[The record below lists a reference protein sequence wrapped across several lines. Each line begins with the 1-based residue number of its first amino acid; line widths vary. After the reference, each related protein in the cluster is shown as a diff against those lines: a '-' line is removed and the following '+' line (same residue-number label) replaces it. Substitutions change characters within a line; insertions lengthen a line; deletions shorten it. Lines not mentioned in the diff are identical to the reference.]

1 MKYLVLAIITL
12 ALGAPSHIAS
22 AQSNQAAQER
32 IVVTGSRITRA
43 LDRPSIAK
51 RIRADFILVDVVYQS
66 GTRDASER
74 RRELETMFNRLKEA
88 DSKNPNVFLQ
98 GGSAYGRIP
107 IETIL
112 FSDILDEYELDD
124 GYTFSLTLGIETGQT
139 GTFDAVL
146 ARGQAFI
153 DAIPLAGRAEAY
165 LKEDQ
170 YIGARNSDAH
180 RADLLRLIAA
190 EVEDLKSVFGSSEV
204 TVTGL
209 ENRVISQPAAA
220 LGIDVFLPY
229 TITVKALSN

>member
-1 MKYLVLAIITL
+1 MKYLILSLVTL
-12 ALGAPSHIAS
+12 ALGAPLQAAF
-22 AQSNQAAQER
+22 AQSGNAVQER
-32 IVVTGSRITRA
+32 VVVTGSRIARA
-43 LDRPSIAK
+43 ADRPNVVK
-51 RIRADFILVDVVYQS
+51 RIRADFVLVDVVYQS
-66 GTRDASER
+66 ATRDESER

-88 DSKNPNVFLQ
+88 DNKDPSIFLQ

-112 FSDILDEYELDD
+112 FSDILDEYELED
-124 GYTFSLTLGIETGQT
+124 GYTFSLTLGTETRQT

-165 LKEDQ
+165 LEENQ

-180 RADLLRLIAA
+180 RADLLRLIAT
-190 EVEDLKSVFGSSEV
+190 EVKDLKSVFGSSEV

-209 ENRVISQPAAA
+209 QNRVVSQPAAA

-229 TITVKALSN
+229 TITVKALSD